1 MSGILSSPRDE
12 SYRNFIVCGRQ
23 LYSCGHADSIGQR
36 TTMED
41 ATSIIGEF
49 AGSGTQYF
57 AIFDGHGGPDVALYC
72 ADHLHRVIAHMLKE
86 NGNVE
91 DVIVQAFAEVNKK
104 AAAQHQYIGCTAA
117 VVLVMQNIVY
127 AANVGDSRI
136 VLVENGRAVRISVD
150 HKTSDPEEAKRVIE
164 RGGHIVQGRLEGVLA
179 VTRAIGDGA
188 LAPAISCEPHLKRFK
203 RRDGTRLI
211 IACDGIWDV
220 IKDEEAAEII
230 KKRAN
235 AAEAARVLK
244 DEALQRGTTD
254 NVTCVVVNLTP
265 K

>member
-1 MSGILSSPRDE
+1 MSGILSSGDRA
-12 SYRNFIVCGRQ
+12 SRNFIVSGRQ
-23 LYSCGHADSIGQR
+23 LYSCGHADSIGER
-36 TTMED
+36 ATMED

-57 AIFDGHGGPDVALYC
+57 AIFDGHGGPDVAVYC
-72 ADHLHRVIAHMLKE
+72 ADNLHRVIAQMLKE
-86 NGNVE
+86 NGNIE
-91 DVIVQAFAEVNKK
+91 QVIVQAFAEVNKK
-104 AAAQHQYIGCTAA
+104 VAPQHPYIGCTAA
-117 VVLVMQNIVY
+117 VVIVMQNIVY

-136 VLVENGRAVRISVD
+136 VLIENGKAIRVSVD
-150 HKTSDPEEAKRVIE
+150 HKTSDPEEAKRVRE

-179 VTRAIGDGA
+179 LTRAIGDGA
-188 LAPAISCEPHLKRFK
+188 LIPAVSCEPHLKRFK

-220 IKDEEAAEII
+220 ISDDEAAELI
-230 KKRAN
+230 KKRPN

-244 DEALQRGTTD
+244 EEALRRGTTD